1 MSLVATGP
9 VLRVQ
14 GMIVQL
20 GGTQIL
26 ADVSLSIAPG
36 ELVGLIGP
44 NGSGKT
50 TLLRAVGALVPSD
63 GQVWLTG
70 SDLNGLSP
78 RGVAQRAARVAQAT
92 LLDPALGLSVEE
104 VVLAGRAPHLGHWQW
119 ESRRDREIAG
129 RAMRRTDSQHLAA
142 RLVAELS
149 GGERQ
154 RVYLA
159 RALAQEPR
167 LLLLDEPTA
176 NLDLGHQI
184 RVLSLV
190 RQLVRDVGMAAM
202 AAIHDLELA
211 ARFCVRL
218 ILLDRGRVV
227 ADGPPSEVLTP
238 RRVAEVYGVN
248 VAIEP
253 NPHVEGLRITVLD
266 DAYTPAAGSQ

>member
-1 MSLVATGP
+1 MTLTTTDP
-9 VLRVQ
+9 VLQVQ
-14 GMIVQL
+14 TMSVQL

-63 GQVWLTG
+63 GQVFLTG
-70 SDLNGLSP
+70 SDLHALSP
-78 RGVAQRAARVAQAT
+78 RSVAQRAARVAQAT
-92 LLDPALGLSVEE
+92 LLDPALGLSVEA
-104 VVLAGRAPHLGHWQW
+104 VVLAGRAPHLGRWQW
-119 ESRRDREIAG
+119 ESRRDHEIAG
-129 RAMRRTDSQHLAA
+129 RAMRRTASQHLAD

-190 RQLVRDVGMAAM
+190 RQLVRGWLWWRRDGRN
-202 AAIHDLELA
+202 HDQSQHSLHQP
-211 ARFCVRL
+211 
-218 ILLDRGRVV
+218 DP
-227 ADGPPSEVLTP
+227 ADGPRRDGTLADVLTP
-238 RRVAEVYGVN
+238 ARIAAVYGV
-248 VAIEP
+248 VVTVEP
-253 NPHVEGLRITVLD
+253 NPHVHGLRITVLD
-266 DAYTPAAGSQ
+266 DAYAPAASTQ

>member
-1 MSLVATGP
+1 MATTTDLVLE
-9 VLRVQ
+9 VHRLS
-14 GMIVQL
+14 VQL
-20 GGTQIL
+20 GGAQIL

-50 TLLRAVGALVPSD
+50 TLLRAVGALVPSE

-70 SDLNGLSP
+70 SELHLLSP
-78 RGVAQRAARVAQAT
+78 RGIAQRAARVAQAT

-104 VVLAGRAPHLGHWQW
+104 VVLAGRAPHLGRWHW
-119 ESRRDREIAG
+119 EGRRDHEIAG
-129 RAMRRTDSQHLAA
+129 RAMRRTASQHLAE

-176 NLDLGHQI
+176 NLDLGHQV
-184 RVLSLV
+184 RVLGLV
-190 RQLVRDVGMAAM
+190 KQLVRDAHLASI

-211 ARFCVRL
+211 ARFCDRL
-218 ILLDRGRVV
+218 ILLDRGRVA
-227 ADGPPSEVLTP
+227 ADGPPARVLTP
-238 RRVAEVYGVN
+238 PRVAEVFGVR
-248 VAIEP
+248 VTIEP
-253 NPHVEGLRITVLD
+253 EPQVRGLRITVLD
-266 DAYTPAAGSQ
+266 DADTPAASTQ

>member
-1 MSLVATGP
+1 MTVAAIDP

-14 GMIVQL
+14 YLNVEL
-20 GGTQIL
+20 GGVAIL

-50 TLLRAVGALVPSD
+50 TLLRAVAALVPSN
-63 GQVWLTG
+63 GRVWLTG
-70 SDLNGLSP
+70 SDLHELSP
-78 RGVAQRAARVAQAT
+78 RSVAQRAARVAQST

-104 VVLAGRAPHLGHWQW
+104 VVLAGRAPHLGRWQW

-129 RAMRRTDSQHLAA
+129 EAMRRTASQHLAE

-176 NLDLGHQI
+176 NLDLGHQD
-184 RVLSLV
+184 RVLGLV
-190 RQLVRDVGMAAM
+190 RQLVRDARMAAI

-211 ARFCVRL
+211 ARFCDRL
-218 ILLDRGRVV
+218 ILLDRGRVA
-227 ADGPPSEVLTP
+227 ADGPPADVLTP
-238 RRVAEVYGVN
+238 ARVAEVYGVA
-248 VAIEP
+248 VLVES
-253 NPHVEGLRITVLD
+253 NPHVAGLRVTVLD
-266 DAYTPAAGSQ
+266 A